1 MKRLKSTEGK
11 NKEQLET
18 IKDQVEKQLQIL
30 TSKTNKKVDFI
41 NVSLKGRLDSE
52 STKTQW
58 H

>member
-30 TSKTNKKVDFI
+30 TSKKNKKVDFI

-52 STKTQW
+52 STKTQL

>member
-58 H
+58 Q

>member
-41 NVSLKGRLDSE
+41 NISLKGRLDSE
-52 STKTQW
+52 STKTQ
-58 H
+58 

>member
-18 IKDQVEKQLQIL
+18 IKDQGEKQLQIL

-52 STKTQW
+52 SAKTQW

>member
-30 TSKTNKKVDFI
+30 TSKTNKKIDFI

>member
-52 STKTQW
+52 STKTQL

>member
-30 TSKTNKKVDFI
+30 TSKTNKKIDFI

-52 STKTQW
+52 STKTQL

>member
-18 IKDQVEKQLQIL
+18 IKDQGEKQLQIL

-41 NVSLKGRLDSE
+41 NISLKGRLDSE